1 MDQAAVIMTS
11 AKVPK
16 GIQMKVVHSF
26 SHRRNCAL
34 KDASGFTLIELMIVV
49 AVVGILASI
58 AYPSYNQ
65 YVLKSRRA
73 DARNAVLDLASRQER
88 YFSVNNSYTNLPTA
102 LGYGGSSAFPISV
115 NVSGQSYYTLTAT
128 FSATPA
134 GFVATAIPISSQ
146 AADTKCYSFQVDQS
160 GAQTNL
166 DSGGSP
172 LTSSGCW

>member
-1 MDQAAVIMTS
+1 MDQAALIMTS
-11 AKVPK
+11 EKVSK
-16 GIQMKVVHSF
+16 GIQMNLMRNF

-34 KDASGFTLIELMIVV
+34 KGASGFTLIELMIVV
-49 AVVGILASI
+49 AVVGILAGI

-88 YFSVNNSYTNLPTA
+88 YFSVNNAYTNLPTA

-115 NVSGQSYYTLTAT
+115 NVSGQSYYTLSAT

-134 GFVATAIPISSQ
+134 GFVATATPTSSQ
-146 AADTKCYSFQVDQS
+146 VADTKCYSFQVDQS

>member
-1 MDQAAVIMTS
+1 MELSNVSPIIL
-11 AKVPK
+11 V
-16 GIQMKVVHSF
+16 
-26 SHRRNCAL
+26 
-34 KDASGFTLIELMIVV
+34 TLIWYWYLGIRQGMNYFLIIGSVLGGLV
-49 AVVGILASI
+49 AVVGILAGI

-88 YFSVNNSYTNLPTA
+88 YFSVNNAYTNLPTA

-115 NVSGQSYYTLTAT
+115 NVSGQSYYTLSAT
-128 FSATPA
+128 FSAAPA
-134 GFVATAIPISSQ
+134 GFVATATPTSSQ
-146 AADTKCYSFQVDQS
+146 VADTKCYSFQVDQS